1 MLLMAFKSVV
11 VVVTFNKLKYRCKH
25 LNIMSSCVNVPKNFP
40 EIMLFCYQL
49 FYNCLFIFTFVK
61 FSYIMLMILNSLGR
75 QFMYF
80 LFQDTKGAS
89 Y

>member
-1 MLLMAFKSVV
+1 MD
-11 VVVTFNKLKYRCKH
+11 
-25 LNIMSSCVNVPKNFP
+25 PKNFP

-61 FSYIMLMILNSLGR
+61 FSYIMLILNSLGR
-75 QFMYF
+75 RQFMYF
-80 LFQDTKGAS
+80 LIQDTKRAS